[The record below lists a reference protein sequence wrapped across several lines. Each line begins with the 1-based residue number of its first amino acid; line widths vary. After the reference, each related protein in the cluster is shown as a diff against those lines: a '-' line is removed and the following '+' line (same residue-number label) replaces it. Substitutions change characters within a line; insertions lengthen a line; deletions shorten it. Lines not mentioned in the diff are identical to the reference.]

1 MAIPAKCTKVRLLL
15 DCSNFLHCLIV
26 FTGINAAA
34 LFVIEDSKAHVSPFL
49 AKGFSLVFTG
59 HSLGAGTAALAAAHA
74 RSGSEDGYKD
84 ATAVTFA
91 CPGVISCSKE
101 CNKILKSFVT
111 TFVLGFDIVPRAT
124 GLAVFNL
131 LDKIFSNNWKE
142 KVWLKILAEAKE
154 KAAEATKKAEEAKK
168 KMGPLGAN
176 MKIPVIPLPTK
187 TEAQIQEEA
196 AAHAKAVADIAEG
209 GS

>member
-1 MAIPAKCTKVRLLL
+1 LTARIFV
-15 DCSNFLHCLIV
+15 HCVIV

-34 LFVIEDSKAHVSPFL
+34 LFVIDDSKAHVSPFL

-74 RSGSEDGYKD
+74 RSGSEDGYKE

-91 CPGVISCSKE
+91 CPGVISCGKE
-101 CNKILKSFVT
+101 CNKVLKTFVT
-111 TFVLGFDIVPRAT
+111 TFILGFDIVPRAT
-124 GLAVFNL
+124 GLAIFNL

-142 KVWLKILAEAKE
+142 KVWLKIVAEAKE

-209 GS
+209 NS